1 MKLSTRS
8 RYGVRMMYE
17 LALQF
22 GKEAVIIRDIA
33 ERQDISEKYL
43 SKLIMPL
50 KGAKLVN
57 SARGSHGGYILARDP
72 SSITLREIVEVMEG
86 GISVVEC
93 VKNSEICGRSN
104 ECPTRDIWNG
114 LDKSIFSYLESITL
128 EEIVKRG
135 KGFDANSSYCI

>member
-22 GKEAVIIRDIA
+22 GKESVIIRDIA

-50 KGAKLVN
+50 KSAKLVN

-93 VKNSEICGRSN
+93 VKNSDICGRSN
-104 ECPTRDIWNG
+104 ECPTRDIWSG

-135 KGFDANSSYCI
+135 NGFDANSSYCI